1 MAVTLGDFSR
11 VLDVTK
17 QQELLFLK
25 DWDIPQSPSTPS
37 QNLDQ
42 SAGLGSFGNVWSFLG
57 SPQLLDAPP
66 KPSHSSLPT
75 TPLRELPQPPIK
87 RIKKN
92 EPTLPKVPHSA
103 VPITQ
108 ARELPQTQV
117 KRSKE
122 DETKAAINAVQAAVE
137 KLKASEQNAAK
148 PTKESHTTKHATP
161 VAKQKRISAP
171 RSASPPS
178 PVLPATAPAKV
189 NAKAKHSTAHNDTPA
204 PLSVL
209 KDVSITAPNTPTPKP
224 KPAFLPAS
232 VQPLA
237 GGGKPMQAENR
248 IHKPYSHIPRSIEPK
263 VARAPEDKDWD
274 LFTRIMKNFPEDRK
288 TLVAPMNL
296 TTHNND
302 PNGVHIFVDASNI
315 FIGFIKEMK
324 LSRGIPDHVRIPR
337 ADLSFDSLALLME
350 RRRPVA
356 KRVLVGSN
364 PHLPAFDKAKAVGY
378 QCSILEKV
386 EKARQLTDRQV
397 YFKEL
402 EEARRSKGHN
412 RPKSAH
418 GTHYTSGNTSGSDTG
433 TASAPQFD
441 RVKKVEQ
448 GVDEIL
454 HLKICESVLDH
465 PGKPGTIVLAT
476 GDAAEAEYSDGF
488 LKTLERA
495 LKHGWTVE
503 LLSWSRSIS
512 ALYTKRS
519 WSKQWGDRFRIIP
532 LDEYAEDLLDMSTSA

>member
-11 VLDVTK
+11 VLDLTK
-17 QQELLFLK
+17 QQEPLFLQ
-25 DWDIPQSPSTPS
+25 DWDISYPPSTPS
-37 QNLDQ
+37 RDVDQ

-57 SPQLLDAPP
+57 SPQLLPTPP
-66 KPSHSSLPT
+66 KASHSSTPVTPVQPLP
-75 TPLRELPQPPIK
+75 PPQIK
-87 RIKKN
+87 
-92 EPTLPKVPHSA
+92 
-103 VPITQ
+103 Q
-108 ARELPQTQV
+108 
-117 KRSKE
+117 SKE
-122 DETKAAINAVQAAVE
+122 EEAKAAIQAVQAAVR
-137 KLKASEQNAAK
+137 KLKASESNDAK
-148 PTKESHTTKHATP
+148 IPKSLSLRCTTP
-161 VAKQKRISAP
+161 VAKKKKIAAQKLAQ
-171 RSASPPS
+171 PPS

-189 NAKAKHSTAHNDTPA
+189 NAKAKHTPIPAVTSTARVP
-204 PLSVL
+204 PVIL
-209 KDVSITAPNTPTPKP
+209 KDVSITGPNTPTPKP
-224 KPAFLPAS
+224 KPALLPAS

-237 GGGKPMQAENR
+237 GGGKPMQAENW
-248 IHKPYSHIPRSIEPK
+248 IHKPTSHLPRSIEPK

-397 YFKEL
+397 YFKEQ
-402 EEARRSKGHN
+402 ESARKLKSPYPN
-412 RPKSAH
+412 RPKSSR
-418 GTHYTSGNTSGSDTG
+418 GYTPGNTSGSDTG

-519 WSKQWGDRFRIIP
+519 WSRQWGDRFRIIP
-532 LDEYAEDLLDMSTSA
+532 LDEYAEDLLDLSGAV

>member
-1 MAVTLGDFSR
+1 MALSLGDFSR
-11 VLDVTK
+11 VLDITK
-17 QQELLFLK
+17 QHEPLFLK
-25 DWDIPQSPSTPS
+25 DWDVSLLPATPS
-37 QNLDQ
+37 RDVEQLP
-42 SAGLGSFGNVWSFLG
+42 GLGNFGDVWSFLG
-57 SPQLLDAPP
+57 SPALSEPATPAALSTPLVNCALDLPP
-66 KPSHSSLPT
+66 KQT
-75 TPLRELPQPPIK
+75 KQGK
-87 RIKKN
+87 
-92 EPTLPKVPHSA
+92 PKLLAQSVQKPA
-103 VPITQ
+103 DKTQ
-108 ARELPQTQV
+108 AVNTQAAKISNTPV
-117 KRSKE
+117 
-122 DETKAAINAVQAAVE
+122 TKAG
-137 KLKASEQNAAK
+137 S
-148 PTKESHTTKHATP
+148 ATP
-161 VAKQKRISAP
+161 KKKKVTPQRP
-171 RSASPPS
+171 ASPLFPKA
-178 PVLPATAPAKV
+178 PATAPAKV
-189 NAKAKHSTAHNDTPA
+189 NAKAQTTITRDTTATNKL

-209 KDVSITAPNTPTPKP
+209 KDASVTAPNTPTPKP
-224 KPAFLPAS
+224 KLAFLPAS

-237 GGGKPMQAENR
+237 GGGRPMQTEHR
-248 IHKPYSHIPRSIEPK
+248 IKKPISQTPRSIEPK

-315 FIGFIKEMK
+315 FIGFMKEMK

-356 KRVLVGSN
+356 KRVLVGST

-386 EKARQLTDRQV
+386 EKARQLTERQV
-397 YFKEL
+397 YFKEQ
-402 EEARRSKGHN
+402 EEARKLKSPYRSKSS
-412 RPKSAH
+412 RAQYS
-418 GTHYTSGNTSGSDTG
+418 SGNTSGSDTG

-441 RVKKVEQ
+441 RVKMVEQ

-532 LDEYAEDLLDMSTSA
+532 LDEYAEDLLDMSIASA

>member
-11 VLDVTK
+11 VLDLTK
-17 QQELLFLK
+17 QQEPLFLK
-25 DWDIPQSPSTPS
+25 DWDIPYSPSTPS
-37 QNLDQ
+37 LDVDQ

-57 SPQLLDAPP
+57 SPPLLATPP
-66 KPSHSSLPT
+66 KTSHASLPT
-75 TPLRELPQPPIK
+75 TPLEEISRPQIK
-87 RIKKN
+87 
-92 EPTLPKVPHSA
+92 
-103 VPITQ
+103 Q
-108 ARELPQTQV
+108 
-117 KRSKE
+117 SKE
-122 DETKAAINAVQAAVE
+122 DEVKAAVEAVQAAVG
-137 KLKASEQNAAK
+137 KLKASESAVAK
-148 PTKESHTTKHATP
+148 ISKSPTLQSCTP
-161 VAKQKRISAP
+161 VPKKKKTTTQKA
-171 RSASPPS
+171 ASPPS

-189 NAKAKHSTAHNDTPA
+189 NAKAKYTPLQNVTSTPQVAPDT
-204 PLSVL
+204 L
-209 KDVSITAPNTPTPKP
+209 KDVSTTTPNTPTPKP
-224 KPAFLPAS
+224 KLAFLPAS

-237 GGGKPMQAENR
+237 GGGKPIQAENR
-248 IHKPYSHIPRSIEPK
+248 THKPTSHLPRSIEPK
-263 VARAPEDKDWD
+263 VVRAPEDKDWD

-378 QCSILEKV
+378 QCNILEKV
-386 EKARQLTDRQV
+386 EKARQLTDRQI
-397 YFKEL
+397 YFKEQ
-402 EEARRSKGHN
+402 EEARRQKSPH
-412 RPKSAH
+412 RPKSSR
-418 GTHYTSGNTSGSDTG
+418 GTQYTPGNTSGSDTG

-532 LDEYAEDLLDMSTSA
+532 LDEYAEDLLDMSMSV